1 MLSLLQIIEVLL
13 IGGLV
18 AGQLFVFLNNAKRIR
33 QLSIS
38 YPDAG
43 KVNVITRSALTGENG
58 STNQVAHS
66 LPKQAAGSNNFDYAN
81 DETRRLIFS
90 GAPFEAETV
99 QGFRLK
105 IVPSNQEDG
114 VSYYAIKCQELLVPA
129 GTSTAIEPLHNL
141 WTRFEE
147 GSTTNYIDGDDEYTI
162 SLEEVSDDVF
172 IEWLSFVQVRLS
184 AEPGQQLSQPPST
197 DFELPKQLTYDAI
210 EAPLDASL
218 TFVKIVT
225 DTNEYL
231 LNNRGAAADFNILK
245 DISERRAEAG
255 DEQIQAQLSTPLYL
269 GLLGTFLGAI
279 LGLFSIIPSA
289 TQVSD
294 AFLKPLHNAI
304 SGKTLT
310 LSSAQKLTV
319 STDYNTFK
327 EYITSNTDDEEKVYE
342 SLIMGSP
349 EYRKQVPDAAEFHE
363 QLYPEGGSIGNESI
377 RKFLLGIMIAMVGS
391 FFGLGFTLA
400 GNNLLQQAR
409 ARRDDLK
416 NAYYTFLQKALLPK
430 LNSDMQTGMA
440 SLKAVLNT
448 FNQDFF
454 GKIQQN
460 FFSKIAEFTPLVAN
474 LTDNISLQKDFLAR
488 LQDIGITKMANATVK
503 VFDRVDQS
511 AQTFEKFMGYQNAL
525 NDTVRESTELAGT
538 VTALLNRISSLEEAI
553 LTVPGYLEQHDVAM
567 RQQVQFFKQQ
577 LQFFSQHDT
586 LLQNASDLVRQKI
599 DKGIDKIDGELENQL
614 QAFEHN
620 SQQAYSQWQNR
631 FERLN
636 KDNIYDRLT
645 EYLNPFTKQLPETQA
660 ELVKGQKE
668 QNKLV
673 ATALRGLQ
681 DQLLKSQQ
689 IEEKLVHQMKLL
701 TTVTLQKEKSNDNE
715 QPWYKRIKHIIKTK

>member
-1 MLSLLQIIEVLL
+1 MLSPLQVIEIIL

-18 AGQLFVFLNNAKRIR
+18 AGQLVVFLNNVKRIR
-33 QLSIS
+33 QLSVS

-43 KVNVITRSALTGENG
+43 TVNVTNRSAISREND
-58 STNQVAHS
+58 SNNQATQS
-66 LPKQAAGSNNFDYAN
+66 LPEQPDALKNFDYAN
-81 DETRRLIFS
+81 DNTRRLIFS
-90 GAPFEAETV
+90 GVSFEAETL
-99 QGFRLK
+99 QSFRLK
-105 IVPSNQEDG
+105 LVPSSQEDG
-114 VSYYAIKCQELLVPA
+114 VNYYAIRCQELLIKPSA
-129 GTSTAIEPLHNL
+129 STYNASLHDI
-141 WTRFEE
+141 WSRFKK
-147 GSTTNYIDGDDEYTI
+147 GSTTNYTDGENEYSI
-162 SLEEVSDDVF
+162 SLEEISDEVF
-172 IEWLSFVQVRLS
+172 AEWLSFVQVRLS
-184 AEPGQQLSQPPST
+184 DEPTQNYSQSLNTNNQRP
-197 DFELPKQLTYDAI
+197 TYDAI
-210 EAPLDASL
+210 VDPPNASL
-218 TFVKIVT
+218 TFVKIVA

-245 DISERRAEAG
+245 DISERHADSG

-279 LGLFSIIPSA
+279 LGLFSIIPPT

-294 AFLKPLHNAI
+294 AFLRPLHSAI

-310 LSSAQKLTV
+310 LGSVRNLTV
-319 STDYNTFK
+319 NTNYEVFKDY
-327 EYITSNTDDEEKVYE
+327 IASNPDDEGIVYE
-342 SLIMGSP
+342 SIVTGSP
-349 EYRKQVPDAAEFHE
+349 EYRKQVPNAAEFHE
-363 QLYPEGGSIGNESI
+363 QLYPEAGSIANESI

-511 AQTFEKFMGYQNAL
+511 AQTFEKFMGYQHAL

-538 VTALLNRISSLEEAI
+538 VTALLNRISSLEEAL
-553 LTVPGYLEQHDVAM
+553 LTVPGYLEQHDTAM

-599 DKGIDKIDGELENQL
+599 DKGIDKIDGELDSQL
-614 QAFEHN
+614 EAFEQN
-620 SQQAYSQWQNR
+620 AQQAYSLWQSR

-636 KDNIYDRLT
+636 QDNIYDRLT
-645 EYLNPFTKQLPETQA
+645 EYLNPFTKQLPTAQA
-660 ELVKGQKE
+660 ELVKGQKD

-673 ATALRGLQ
+673 ESALRGLQ
-681 DQLLKSQQ
+681 DQLVKSQQ
-689 IEEKLVHQMKLL
+689 MEERLLRQVELL
-701 TTVTLQKEKSNDNE
+701 TTATSQKGNSNGNE
-715 QPWYKRIKHIIKTK
+715 QGWFKRLINK

>member
-1 MLSLLQIIEVLL
+1 MLPLLQIIEVLL
-13 IGGLV
+13 ISGLV

-43 KVNVITRSALTGENG
+43 KVNVITRSALTGEKG
-58 STNQVAHS
+58 STNQVTHS
-66 LPKQAAGSNNFDYAN
+66 LPKQAIGRDNFDYAN

-90 GAPFEAETV
+90 GAPFEAETI

-114 VSYYAIKCQELLVPA
+114 VSYYAIKCQELPRA
-129 GTSTAIEPLHNL
+129 SKSTANEPLQNL
-141 WTRFEE
+141 WTHFEE
-147 GSTTNYIDGDDEYTI
+147 GSITNYIDGNNEYTI

-172 IEWLSFVQVRLS
+172 IEWLSFVRVRLS
-184 AEPGQQLSQPPST
+184 TELGQPLST

-231 LNNRGAAADFNILK
+231 LNNRGAAADFDILK
-245 DISERRAEAG
+245 DISERHAEAG

-279 LGLFSIIPSA
+279 LGLFSIIPPA

-310 LSSAQKLTV
+310 LSSTQKLTV
-319 STDYNTFK
+319 STDYNIFK

-363 QLYPEGGSIGNESI
+363 RLYPEAGSIGNESI

-511 AQTFEKFMGYQNAL
+511 AQTFEKFMGYQDAL
-525 NDTVRESTELAGT
+525 NNTVRESTELAGI
-538 VTALLNRISSLEEAI
+538 VTTLLNRISSLEEAI
-553 LTVPGYLEQHDVAM
+553 LTVPGYLEQHDAAM

-681 DQLLKSQQ
+681 DQFVKSQQ
-689 IEEKLVHQMKLL
+689 IEEKLVQQMKLL

>member
-1 MLSLLQIIEVLL
+1 MLSPLQIIEVFL

-18 AGQLFVFLNNAKRIR
+18 AGQLVVFLNNVKRIR

-38 YPDAG
+38 YPDADT
-43 KVNVITRSALTGENG
+43 VNVITRSFLACKDDSNNQVIHSILEQSNG
-58 STNQVAHS
+58 SDC
-66 LPKQAAGSNNFDYAN
+66 FDFAD
-81 DETRRLIFS
+81 DETRHLIFN
-90 GAPFEAETV
+90 GVPFEAETI

-105 IVPSNQEDG
+105 LDLSNQEDG
-114 VSYYAIKCQELLVPA
+114 VSYYAIKCQELPVIPSA
-129 GTSTAIEPLHNL
+129 ATANGVLPHL
-141 WTRFEE
+141 WTRFME
-147 GSTTNYIDGDDEYTI
+147 GSTTNYNDGYKEYSI
-162 SLEEVSDDVF
+162 SLEEVSDDIF
-172 IEWLSFVQVRLS
+172 NEWLGFVQVRISEEIEQFLAQS
-184 AEPGQQLSQPPST
+184 QKPDYEPT
-197 DFELPKQLTYDAI
+197 RQLTYDAI
-210 EAPLDASL
+210 EAPQDASP
-218 TFVKIVT
+218 TFIKIVT

-231 LNNRGAAADFNILK
+231 LNNKGAAADFNILK
-245 DISERRAEAG
+245 DISERNADAG

-279 LGLFSIIPSA
+279 LGLFSIIPPA

-294 AFLKPLHNAI
+294 AFLKPLHSAI
-304 SGKTLT
+304 SGKTLA

-319 STDYNTFK
+319 STDYEVFK
-327 EYITSNTDDEEKVYE
+327 DYITSNPDDEGKVYE
-342 SLIMGSP
+342 SLVVTSP
-349 EYRKQVPDAAEFHE
+349 EYRKQVPNAAEFHE
-363 QLYPEGGSIGNESI
+363 QLYPEAGSIANESI

-391 FFGLGFTLA
+391 FFGLGFALA

-409 ARRDDLK
+409 ARRDELK

-474 LTDNISLQKDFLAR
+474 LTDNISLQKDFLTR

-511 AQTFEKFMGYQNAL
+511 AQTFEKFMGYQHAL

-538 VTALLNRISSLEEAI
+538 VTALLNRISSLEEAV
-553 LTVPGYLEQHDVAM
+553 LTVPGYLEQHDAAM
-567 RQQVQFFKQQ
+567 RQQVQFFKEQ

-599 DKGIDKIDGELENQL
+599 DRGIDKIDGELDNQL
-614 QAFEHN
+614 VAFEQN
-620 SQQAYSQWQNR
+620 AQQAYSQWQSR

-636 KDNIYDRLT
+636 QDNIYDRLT
-645 EYLNPFTKQLPETQA
+645 EYLNPFTKQLPDAQA
-660 ELVKGQKE
+660 ELVKGQKD
-668 QNKLV
+668 QNELV
-673 ATALRGLQ
+673 ASALRGLQ
-681 DQLLKSQQ
+681 DQLVTSQQ
-689 IEEKLVHQMKLL
+689 MEERLLRQVELL
-701 TTVTLQKEKSNDNE
+701 TTATLQKGNSNGNGHH
-715 QPWYKRIKHIIKTK
+715 WFKRLLKTQ